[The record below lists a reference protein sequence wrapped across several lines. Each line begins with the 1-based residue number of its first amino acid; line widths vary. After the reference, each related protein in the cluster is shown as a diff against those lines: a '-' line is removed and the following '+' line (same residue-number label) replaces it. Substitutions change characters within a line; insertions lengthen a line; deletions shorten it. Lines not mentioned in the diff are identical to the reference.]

1 MKSIFIKVLMAIPL
15 IYLALFTVI
24 WLSVTDSRPML
35 SLLDMMRSDSATEI
49 VDFSSDKE
57 KPSRPKP
64 EPNKDRNPYYG
75 DLHVHTK
82 HSFDAYIFGVTA
94 TPNDAYR
101 YAKGEGIMHPMGY
114 EMKLQETI
122 GFLFSN

>member
-1 MKSIFIKVLMAIPL
+1 MKKNHLNQNQNLTS
-15 IYLALFTVI
+15 
-24 WLSVTDSRPML
+24 
-35 SLLDMMRSDSATEI
+35 
-49 VDFSSDKE
+49 
-57 KPSRPKP
+57 
-64 EPNKDRNPYYG
+64 KDRNPYYG

-114 EMKLQETI
+114 EMKLQEPLDFYSVTDH
-122 GFLFSN
+122 GFLWVC